1 MYNNLDR
8 TLNKLVI
15 LKIFKRNNA
24 MSITI
29 LGVNHKTAPVAL
41 REKIAFSNEIIDK
54 ALYSL
59 FQHPLVGGCLILST
73 CNRTEIYLSY
83 ESEADYIRLKQ
94 SVENWLGQFHH
105 INIQL
110 YQTSLYWYAG
120 QQAIEH
126 LMSVA
131 SGIDSMII
139 GEPQILGQ
147 VKQAYNF
154 AQKNN
159 CLSVEL
165 DKLFQHIFHVAKI
178 VRTETNIGSNTA
190 SVAYAACLVARNLF
204 TDTKQINVMLVGAGE
219 TIELISRYLKPHGF
233 NKVIV
238 ANRTREKALK
248 LTSIIDAEIISLP
261 NIANRLKDVDIVISS
276 TASPLPIIGK
286 GMVERTMQARN
297 NLQMLFIDL
306 AVPRDVE
313 EEISQ
318 LDNVYLY
325 TIDDLQT
332 TVANN
337 LAQRAI
343 ASQEAKYIIQEEAE
357 HFIDW
362 LKARNA
368 VDFVKQYRS
377 NAENIKRELES
388 KALNAIKQGASV
400 DEVFAEFSYK
410 LTNKLIHAPTQTL
423 LHAAI
428 HDCDDCFKVLSKGL
442 GLKES

>member
-1 MYNNLDR
+1 
-8 TLNKLVI
+8 
-15 LKIFKRNNA
+15 

-29 LGVNHKTAPVAL
+29 LGVNHKTAPITL
-41 REKIAFSNEIIDK
+41 REKLAFSNEIIDK

-59 FQHPLVGGCLILST
+59 YQHPLVDGCVILST

-83 ESEADYIRLKQ
+83 EHKTDYLRLKQ
-94 SVENWLGQFHH
+94 SVENWLGQFHQ
-105 INIQL
+105 IDITL
-110 YQTSLYWYAG
+110 YQNAIYWYEG
-120 QQAIEH
+120 ITAIEH

-131 SGIDSMII
+131 SGVDSMIL

-147 VKQAYNF
+147 VKQAYCY

-165 DKLFQHIFHVAKI
+165 EKLFQNIFHVAKI
-178 VRTETNIGSNTA
+178 VRTETNIGANTA
-190 SVAYAACLVARNLF
+190 SVAYAACMVARQLF
-204 TDTKQINVMLVGAGE
+204 TDAKQINVMLVGAGE

-233 NKVIV
+233 NHVIV

-248 LTSIIDAEIISLP
+248 LASIIDAEIISLP
-261 NIANRLKDVDIVISS
+261 DIANRLKDVDIVISS

-286 GMVERTMQARN
+286 GMVERTMQARD
-297 NLQMLFIDL
+297 NLRMLFIDL

-313 EEISQ
+313 EEISK
-318 LDNVYLY
+318 LDNIYLY
-325 TIDDLQT
+325 TIDDLQK
-332 TVANN
+332 TVASN
-337 LAQRAI
+337 LEQRAI
-343 ASQEAKYIIQEEAE
+343 AAKEAQYIIQEQAE
-357 HFIDW
+357 LFNDW
-362 LKARNA
+362 LKSRHA

-388 KALNAIKQGASV
+388 KAMNAIKQGANV

-423 LHAAI
+423 LHAAT

-442 GLKES
+442 GLKEH